1 MTRSHIL
8 SLVAGVMHL
17 HTWMDGCIYVCE
29 WIDECMHVICECIDE
44 WIVSDRVMSISMVQM
59 MMMLMMMMIAM
70 MMMLMIEMMM
80 MMMMM
85 MSMYKRS
92 PLNILANSWHCGTS
106 AIDEMN
112 PVDIISTNRYHE

>member
-1 MTRSHIL
+1 M
-8 SLVAGVMHL
+8 
-17 HTWMDGCIYVCE
+17 Y
-29 WIDECMHVICECIDE
+29 DE
-44 WIVSDRVMSISMVQM
+44 WIVSDRVMSISMM
-59 MMMLMMMMIAM
+59 MMMMVKSMMVMMIV
-70 MMMLMIEMMM
+70 MM

-85 MSMYKRS
+85 MSMYKQS

>member
-1 MTRSHIL
+1 MRNNDPISHPI
-8 SLVAGVMHL
+8 SCCWCDAPAY
-17 HTWMDGCIYVCE
+17 I

-59 MMMLMMMMIAM
+59 MMMLMMMIAM
-70 MMMLMIEMMM
+70 MMMMMIE
-80 MMMMM
+80 M

>member
-1 MTRSHIL
+1 M
-8 SLVAGVMHL
+8 
-17 HTWMDGCIYVCE
+17 YVCE

-59 MMMLMMMMIAM
+59 MMMLMI
-70 MMMLMIEMMM
+70 MIEMMM
-80 MMMMM
+80 MMMLMMMLMMLMIMIEMMIEMLMMMMLMM

-112 PVDIISTNRYHE
+112 PVDIISTNKYHRWIDASSS

>member
-1 MTRSHIL
+1 M
-8 SLVAGVMHL
+8 
-17 HTWMDGCIYVCE
+17 YVCE

-59 MMMLMMMMIAM
+59 MMMLMMMIAM

-80 MMMMM
+80 MLMIMIEMMMMMMMLMMMLMMLMMMLMM